1 MSRLKLIISDLHLA
15 NGRDGL
21 DGFGAQQQQ
30 DALRG
35 LLSATRPGGPFG
47 DTDDVEF
54 IINGD
59 CFDFLVVRPYL
70 DDGIITPDIALGKW
84 GEIQAAHPAFFETLR
99 DFLHTPGRRVTFI
112 AGNHDVEL
120 AFAEVREAVQRAI
133 CDGDTTLERK
143 LFFCET
149 RCYRPLPDV
158 HIEHGHQYDFWNN
171 TGEVWDEQGQ
181 PRSRQPA
188 QLTLPIGTQYFQRA
202 AYPVSMAYGY
212 FDRLEPS
219 LDSARQIA
227 LLCLFNPQMVIE
239 TAQHAMAMLSYPRVA
254 LESLGEREE
263 GNPARLFEV
272 AMLDFAAFQQDMLA
286 HKPGWQAVKDWMQ
299 AHAPAREDS
308 YSEAIAEFYE
318 LREALSLP
326 SIEAIKAILQP
337 RTYAMGRSVALGM
350 QSVLHDAPSLR
361 YAIAG
366 HTHMLRHDVLNG
378 GAQTYLNTATWTK
391 REYKPMPDDITPE
404 LAQWLR
410 EPSQA
415 NSPLQDVT
423 EFTFALVRGEEGLP
437 STAELCAWDGGEQGH
452 YRVLPEMKE

>member
-15 NGRDGL
+15 NGRAGL
-21 DGFGAQQQQ
+21 DGFGGQQQ
-30 DALRG
+30 ATLRG
-35 LLSATRPGGPFG
+35 LLSATRPGGPLG
-47 DTDDVEF
+47 DADDVEF

-59 CFDFLVVRPYL
+59 CFDFLVLRPYL
-70 DDGIITPDIALGKW
+70 DDGIITPDIALQKW
-84 GEIQAAHPAFFETLR
+84 GEIEAAHPAFFEALR
-99 DFLHTPGRRVTFI
+99 NFLHIPGRHVTFI
-112 AGNHDVEL
+112 GGNHDIEL

-133 CDGDTTLERK
+133 CDGNPALERN

-158 HIEHGHQYDFWNN
+158 YIEHGHHYDFWNN

-181 PRSRQPA
+181 PRSHQPA

-219 LDSARQIA
+219 LDSSRQIA

-239 TAQHAMAMLSYPRVA
+239 TAQRAMAMLSYPRVA
-254 LESLGEREE
+254 LENLDAGEERH
-263 GNPARLFEV
+263 PARLFEI
-272 AMLDFAAFQQDMLA
+272 AMLDFAAFQQDMAA
-286 HKPGWQAVKDWMQ
+286 HKPEWQAVKDWMQ
-299 AHAPAREDS
+299 AHATEQRDS
-308 YSEAIAEFYE
+308 QAEVIAEFYE
-318 LREALSLP
+318 LREALSLSP
-326 SIEAIKAILQP
+326 IEAIKAILGP
-337 RTYAMGRSVALGM
+337 RAYAMGKSVALGM
-350 QSVLHDAPSLR
+350 QSVLHDDPTLR

-366 HTHMLRHDVLNG
+366 HTHMLRHDTLNG

-410 EPSQA
+410 EPWHEA
-415 NSPLQDVT
+415 SPLRDSTQMI
-423 EFTFALVRGEEGLP
+423 FALVRGEDGQP
-437 STAELCAWDGGEQGH
+437 STAALCVWDGGEQGH
-452 YRVLPEMKE
+452 YITRFYLT